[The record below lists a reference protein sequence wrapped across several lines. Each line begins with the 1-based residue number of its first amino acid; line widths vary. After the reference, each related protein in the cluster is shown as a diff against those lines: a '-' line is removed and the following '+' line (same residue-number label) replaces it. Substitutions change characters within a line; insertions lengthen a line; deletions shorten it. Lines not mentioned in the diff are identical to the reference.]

1 MKFYCG
7 PKEALRN
14 LARGVI
20 PIALYD
26 QPSRAGMGSAGTGIV
41 EHCRK
46 LGLVSNDRAWD
57 FLSIAISAVTAD
69 AGMSRGTSADGW
81 TRELE
86 LTVVVTDP
94 AFWRQQ
100 TETVNSFLRFL
111 TGDIWHVDFA
121 TGGLFPAPPRRPVA
135 RPEDAVTLLS
145 GGLDSLIGTLDR
157 TAEGKRLAVVSQVS
171 AGDKAEQSSLAQNI
185 GGGLFHL
192 QLNHNARPPDA
203 EDRSQRA
210 RSIAFIAFGVLAA
223 TALDRYQT
231 GETITLYIPENGFIS
246 LNIPLTPAR
255 LGSLSTRTTHP
266 NYLRQVQS
274 LLDAAGLRV
283 RLSNPYQ
290 FKTKGEMMVE
300 CRDQAFLR
308 RHAAGTTSCGRFAR
322 NGFQHCGRCL
332 PCLIRRASF
341 RRWGQRDSTEYKYE
355 DLSIRNSTH
364 KNFIDVRAAGIAV
377 ERVRQLGLDRWI
389 GGALNTAQLGDIT
402 GYKNVARRGLDELGG
417 FLAAARAL

>member
-1 MKFYCG
+1 MKFHCG
-7 PKEALRN
+7 PTATLRN
-14 LARGVI
+14 LPRGVI
-20 PIALYD
+20 PIALYE
-26 QPSRAGMGSAGTGIV
+26 QPSRAGMGSAGTAII
-41 EHCRK
+41 ERCRK
-46 LGLVSNDRAWD
+46 LGLASNARAWD

-69 AGMSRGTSADGW
+69 AGVARGTSADGW

-86 LTVVVTDP
+86 LTVAVIDP
-94 AFWRQQ
+94 AFWNQQ
-100 TETVNSFLRFL
+100 ITTVNSFLRFL
-111 TGDIWHVDFA
+111 TGDIWHVDFVA
-121 TGGLFPAPPRRPVA
+121 GGVLPAAPARLIA

-157 TAEGKRLAVVSQVS
+157 TLEGKRLVAVSQVS
-171 AGDKAEQSSLAQNI
+171 AGDKSEQSTLAQSI

-192 QLNHNARPPDA
+192 QLNHNARPPEA

-223 TALDRYQT
+223 TALDRYHS

-266 NYLRQVQS
+266 SYLRQVQA

-283 RLSNPYQ
+283 QLLNPYQ
-290 FKTKGEMMVE
+290 LKTKGEMLSE

-308 RHAAGTTSCGRFAR
+308 RYAADTTSCGRFAR

-332 PCLIRRASF
+332 PCLIRRAAF
-341 RRWGQRDSTEYKYE
+341 QRWGQRDSTQYKHAN
-355 DLSIRNSTH
+355 LSIRNSAN

-377 ERVRQLGLDRWI
+377 ERVRQHGLDRWI
-389 GGALNTAQLGDIT
+389 GGALSTAQLGDISA
-402 GYKNVARRGLDELGG
+402 YQDVARRGLEELGG